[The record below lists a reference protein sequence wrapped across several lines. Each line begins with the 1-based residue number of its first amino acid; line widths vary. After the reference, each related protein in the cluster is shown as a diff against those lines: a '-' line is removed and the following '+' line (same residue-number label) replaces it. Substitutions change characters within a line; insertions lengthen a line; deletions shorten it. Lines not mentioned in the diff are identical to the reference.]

1 LIGGT
6 VALESA
12 PGAGTALRVDMPLA
26 GELAPADTVVAEL
39 IAQWNARVRLA
50 DRVTRV
56 GQAVRAFAWPAY
68 MLAIWLGVY
77 TIAQLGPAYSAWRE
91 PALWLL
97 EAGWLVLFAQLAIEV
112 ALAAA
117 DYDTECCQP
126 PWKSRTRSLNASGT
140 AIVRPAA

>member
-112 ALAAA
+112 ALAL
-117 DYDTECCQP
+117 
-126 PWKSRTRSLNASGT
+126 RRASWRWS
-140 AIVRPAA
+140 VRPITIRNAASRPGNRARAP